1 MKSKQ
6 ISCSLPSLVTTTMG
20 RQQLICF
27 DLIWKQMAINSLS
40 LYTLNF
46 FINLSKVSEL
56 FVHKMKVKGKKDSTF
71 DKDEEIWI
79 IKQYHQGYSSTQ
91 VRRNFV
97 KPLTL
102 TDLWKICVYF
112 GQNRNHSLSRL
123 ATELPNKK
131 WKKCTGQKCLIERNS
146 EKQNLRKLV
155 HGAPSSTTFKMY
167 TCYLNTLYK
176 CHWSSCNTRGYLD
189 LWILWCCHHVHIDK
203 YHF

>member
-1 MKSKQ
+1 
-6 ISCSLPSLVTTTMG
+6 
-20 RQQLICF
+20 
-27 DLIWKQMAINSLS
+27 
-40 LYTLNF
+40 
-46 FINLSKVSEL
+46 
-56 FVHKMKVKGKKDSTF
+56 MKVKRKKDSTF

-91 VRRNFV
+91 VRRNFL

-131 WKKCTGQKCLIERNS
+131 WKKCTGQKCLIKRNS

-155 HGAPSSTTFKMY
+155 HGAPSSTTFKMS
-167 TCYLNTLYK
+167 TCYLNTLYVYSKSLLSK
-176 CHWSSCNTRGYLD
+176 CKYFHPFKETGCNILLLCVVMYLFSTQ
-189 LWILWCCHHVHIDK
+189 IL
-203 YHF
+203 